1 MPKPKSAET
10 PRQKL
15 DREVLADPDI
25 RGVRQ
30 GRRGKGDDP
39 RVPNGNDPGR
49 VERAWKREGR
59 G

>member
-1 MPKPKSAET
+1 MTEKKPNNE
-10 PRQKL
+10 RQRA

-30 GRRGKGDDP
+30 GRRGLGQDP
-39 RVPNGNDPGR
+39 RFPNGNTPEK